1 MTGLLVSVRSREEA
15 RAALAGG
22 ADLIDIK
29 EPSRGSLG
37 AAELNTWREIQETV
51 GSKVPISAA
60 LGELLDFAEETVRH
74 LHGMQYA
81 KLGLA
86 GCREACEW
94 RQRWAAARALIS
106 CYAIPVAVAYADWQV
121 AKSPTPDDVL
131 QTAVDVGYDLLLL
144 DTYQKSQGTLLD
156 VMSVNELERFVKL
169 ARSHTIRV
177 VLGGSLSSES
187 ILAVL
192 HLAPDFIA
200 VRGAVCRGTRTGN
213 VDERL
218 VRQLAGLISR
228 YSRREISTMSSQ
240 KSRPMS

>member
-1 MTGLLVSVRSREEA
+1 
-15 RAALAGG
+15 
-22 ADLIDIK
+22 
-29 EPSRGSLG
+29 
-37 AAELNTWREIQETV
+37 
-51 GSKVPISAA
+51 
-60 LGELLDFAEETVRH
+60 
-74 LHGMQYA
+74 
-81 KLGLA
+81 
-86 GCREACEW
+86 
-94 RQRWAAARALIS
+94 
-106 CYAIPVAVAYADWQV
+106 VAVAYADWQV